1 MAKRGRKSKPKPA
14 LARDEDGA
22 FVVTPEADLTW
33 LLHRAAQGM
42 RGAAEEQCAR
52 HGIQLRD
59 YIVLSA
65 LRMEASLTQ
74 LELGKALALD
84 KTTLTFQ
91 LDRLEKKGLVIRRA
105 DPSDRRSRLPEA
117 TAAGRAVQS
126 KVEVALSDV
135 QTTLLSRFA
144 SREQRALRLMLCQL
158 IEEVEAKEPVKG
170 SCL

>member
-1 MAKRGRKSKPKPA
+1 MAKRGKRSKPRPT
-14 LARDEDGA
+14 LQRDADGA
-22 FVVTPEADLTW
+22 FVVTPDADLTW

-42 RGAAEEQCAR
+42 RGAAEKECER

-65 LRMEASLTQ
+65 LRLEANLTQ

-91 LDRLEKKGLVIRRA
+91 LDRLEKRGLVVRRA
-105 DPSDRRSRLPEA
+105 DPTDRRSRFPDS

-126 KVEVALSDV
+126 KVEVALSDA
-135 QTTLLSRFA
+135 QRTLLSRFP
-144 SREQRALRLMLCQL
+144 SQEQRALRLMLCQL
-158 IEEVEAKEPVKG
+158 IEEVEAKELVKG